1 MTLQSEDKDPR
12 TIWLLASCRFG
23 EAVAIGMLIPTLPL
37 FLGTLSSTWVD
48 GLSGRLRS
56 SFPLLAEW
64 YPASVT
70 ATDEAKT
77 ALLFC
82 FTGLAMALIQIF
94 AGRVSDRLDSR
105 KPLIIIGM
113 ALGSICSLVI
123 PLLEHFWQLLL
134 LRMLQGSFLG
144 LTFPPMMAI
153 IARHAPTSSGGK
165 VLGIYTTIRLV
176 GFGLGP
182 ILGGV
187 VAEYAG
193 YDAVYLVSGALL
205 MLSVMLVASRVKD
218 EKEFKHDAQR
228 VRVLPQVNPIFRL
241 LGAAIFIMMVGISAV
256 ISLFPY
262 YQREFGSSQTQLGTM
277 FAIFVAT
284 RCICQYPFGWIGD
297 RFDKK
302 WVLAFGLLF
311 FIPLVWMQGH
321 VENLTELTWL
331 RMGLGVVS
339 AMMSTA
345 VGGISAERSEAGN
358 RARVMGINTLCF
370 SLGTAVGPSLT
381 GFIHSQQTAFAIPAL
396 AASILLLALLALL
409 PSDRTARSARRLQES
424 GP

>member
-1 MTLQSEDKDPR
+1 LTVHPEKKDPR

-23 EAVAIGMLIPTLPL
+23 EAVAVGMLIPTLPL
-37 FLGTLSSTWVD
+37 FLGTLSSPWVD
-48 GLSGRLRS
+48 GLSVRIRS
-56 SFPLLAEW
+56 GLPFLADW
-64 YPASVT
+64 LPQATV

-77 ALLFC
+77 AILFC
-82 FTGLAMALIQIF
+82 LTGLAMALIQIF
-94 AGRVSDRLDSR
+94 AGRFSDRFDSR
-105 KPLIIIGM
+105 KPLIVIGM
-113 ALGSICSLVI
+113 ALGSICSLII
-123 PLLEHFWQLLL
+123 PMLEHFWQLLI
-134 LRMLQGSFLG
+134 LRILQGSFLG

-193 YDAVYLVSGALL
+193 YDAVCLVSGALL
-205 MLSVMLVASRVKD
+205 MLSVVLVASRVKD
-218 EKEFKHDAQR
+218 EKEFKHDLQPD
-228 VRVLPQVNPIFRL
+228 RVLPPVKPIFRL

-262 YQREFGSSQTQLGTM
+262 YEREFGSSQSQLGTM

-302 WVLAFGLLF
+302 WVLVLGLVL
-311 FIPLVWMQGH
+311 FIPLVWMQAE
-321 VENLTELTWL
+321 VQNLAELTWL
-331 RMGLGVVS
+331 RMGLGMVS
-339 AMMSTA
+339 AMLSTA
-345 VGGISAERSEAGN
+345 VGGISAERSEPGN

-381 GFIHSQQTAFAIPAL
+381 GFIDSQAIAFAIPAL
-396 AASILLLALLALL
+396 AASILLLATLALL
-409 PSDRTARSARRLQES
+409 PSDRTARLIQKAPQ
-424 GP
+424 